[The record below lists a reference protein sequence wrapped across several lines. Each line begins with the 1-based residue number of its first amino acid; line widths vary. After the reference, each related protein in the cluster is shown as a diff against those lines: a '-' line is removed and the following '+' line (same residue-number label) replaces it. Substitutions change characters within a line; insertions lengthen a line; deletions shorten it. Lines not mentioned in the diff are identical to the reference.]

1 MNMRFIKLTD
11 QTDAEEFLYKELESA
26 IESHNHITWLVPG
39 GSNIKLSANVFNRLG
54 EDDLAKLTV
63 MLTDERFG
71 EPGHPDSND
80 YQLAQAGVDFS
91 KVEHFPVLVSPT
103 ESLEETIANYS
114 SQVKVAFEKS
124 DYIFG
129 QFGMGADGHTAGL
142 LPHSPATQADG
153 LVAGYKAADFTRVS
167 LTFHAVSKISE
178 ALVFVF
184 GENKQ
189 QAVLNLR
196 DKELSLE
203 QEPAQIFKQLPEAYI
218 INDMI
223 GDEL

>member
-1 MNMRFIKLTD
+1 M
-11 QTDAEEFLYKELESA
+11 
-26 IESHNHITWLVPG
+26 
-39 GSNIKLSANVFNRLG
+39 
-54 EDDLAKLTV
+54 
-63 MLTDERFG
+63 
-71 EPGHPDSND
+71 
-80 YQLAQAGVDFS
+80 
-91 KVEHFPVLVSPT
+91 
-103 ESLEETIANYS
+103 
-114 SQVKVAFEKS
+114 
-124 DYIFG
+124 
-129 QFGMGADGHTAGL
+129 
-142 LPHSPATQADG
+142 
-153 LVAGYKAADFTRVS
+153 
-167 LTFHAVSKISE
+167 SKISE